1 MKHFYRFLAI
11 SFFLFGIVSCSNSY
25 DNPNPNPTTNT
36 ITFTAVLNGT
46 NAGRPGNVSP
56 AAGTATLMFNDATN
70 KFTIT
75 VTHNVVDANA
85 AHIHTTESVPAGEVV
100 FPLTNTSSTTYSY
113 TTPDPITSVQEAAL
127 KAEHYY
133 VNVHSPTYP
142 GPLLAEISGPLLKQ
156 GSTGGG
162 GGGGY

>member
-11 SFFLFGIVSCSNSY
+11 AFVLLGIVSCSNSD
-25 DNPNPNPTTNT
+25 DNPNTNT
-36 ITFTAVLNGT
+36 NTVTFTAILNGT
-46 NAGRPGNVSP
+46 NAGRPGNASP
-56 AAGTATLMFNDATN
+56 ATGTATLIFNDATN

-75 VTHNVVDANA
+75 VTHTVVNANA
-85 AHIHTTESVPAGEVV
+85 AHIHTTESEPTGAVV
-100 FPLTNTSSTTYSY
+100 FPLTNTSATTYSY
-113 TTPDPITSVQEAAL
+113 TTSDPITLVQEAAL

-156 GSTGGG
+156 GSSGG